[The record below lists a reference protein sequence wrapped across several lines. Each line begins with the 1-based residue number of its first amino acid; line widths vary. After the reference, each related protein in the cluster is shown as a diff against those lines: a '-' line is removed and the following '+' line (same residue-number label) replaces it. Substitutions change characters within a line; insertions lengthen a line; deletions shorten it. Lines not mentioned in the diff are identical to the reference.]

1 MIPRSY
7 GKSML
12 SFVRSYETLLKR
24 LYILLPHKQGMKFT
38 VSPHPHQCLVLSVFG
53 SLAISVMCNG
63 ISTHYCFN
71 LHFPDNMGRGTYFHV
86 IIFHLYIFFDKVK
99 VLVARSCLT
108 LCDPNDCSPQAPLSI
123 EFSRQ
128 EYWSGLPFPSPG
140 DLPNSGIETK
150 SPALQADSL
159 LSEPPEKPLSL
170 VSESESASH
179 SAV

>member
-1 MIPRSY
+1 
-7 GKSML
+7 ML

>member
-1 MIPRSY
+1 
-7 GKSML
+7 
-12 SFVRSYETLLKR
+12 
-24 LYILLPHKQGMKFT
+24 
-38 VSPHPHQCLVLSVFG
+38 
-53 SLAISVMCNG
+53 
-63 ISTHYCFN
+63 
-71 LHFPDNMGRGTYFHV
+71 MGRGTYFHV